1 MKNKVKENL
10 PLKNIK
16 VLDVSSFIAAP
27 LTSAIMSD
35 YGAEVIKI
43 ESPLGDSYR
52 NACIGGQVWPESKLD
67 WAFLLE
73 NRNKRSLSVDLKTD
87 EGQIILKKLF
97 VIHAGEHEFKLH
109 ENITAFPMKN
119 IQSIFDAVNS

>member
-73 NRNKRSLSVDLKTD
+73 NRNKRRY
-87 EGQIILKKLF
+87 II
-97 VIHAGEHEFKLH
+97 
-109 ENITAFPMKN
+109 
-119 IQSIFDAVNS
+119 IQVSYFIKVTSTRT